1 MFEGIVYI
9 SDHGAHVKVKEG
21 SIRTNMI
28 NQHLVFVD
36 NNRQIVSEVEYVNDN
51 IIETR
56 FIGEIVNNK
65 FQGGI
70 IAKPS
75 ITSSV
80 RLLDEN
86 EMSLITGTN
95 EFGNMTI
102 GCSPFYN
109 NKPVYMSIN
118 NLFSNHL
125 TILGNSGSG
134 KSYGTTKLLQTLF
147 KTPNF
152 YPYKATLI
160 IFDNNGEYI
169 SAFNNLNQINPN
181 YHFKVITTSNMNN
194 FEKLRIPTWLLN
206 IDDLA
211 LLLRLEK
218 VSQLTLLERM
228 IKLARIFSL
237 NDDIS
242 YRYKNHILA
251 KAMLSI
257 FYSNKLP
264 STKRNDIFDLFN
276 SCTTKEF
283 NMEAD
288 VEGAGY
294 TRKFRE
300 CFNVDSQ
307 GNFTESILVSQYIA
321 SFVDPELDNYEPT
334 SYNKYNLEDLE
345 KALNFTLISEN
356 WLNNDKTYGDS
367 IAVKVKLHSLIIS
380 ENRKFFEYDS
390 FIGVEQFLSSL
401 VINNGQKYQIL
412 NINLEDIDDSIAKV
426 ITKIFSRIIF
436 EYTKALQNRATIPFN
451 LIVEEAH
458 RYIKSGEDIDLI
470 GYNIFDRIAKEGRK
484 YGVLL
489 TLISQRPVE
498 LSETVMSQCANFLIF
513 KTTHPRDIEYI
524 GKMVPNITEEIVEKQ
539 KALQPGYCLCF
550 GSAFKV
556 PFITK
561 VDLPNPVPESANCDV
576 MKTWTINQ
584 G

>member
-237 NDDIS
+237 NDEIS

-524 GKMVPNITEEIVEKQ
+524 SKMVPNITEEIVEKQ

-556 PFITK
+556 PLITK

>member
-9 SDHGAHVKVKEG
+9 SDHGAHVKVREG

-36 NNRQIVSEVEYVNDN
+36 NNKQIVSEVEYVHDN

-56 FIGEIVNNK
+56 FIGEIVNNN

-70 IAKPS
+70 ISKPS
-75 ITSSV
+75 INASI

-86 EMSLITGTN
+86 EMTMITGNN

-237 NDDIS
+237 NDEIS

-307 GNFTESILVSQYIA
+307 GNFTESILVSKYIA
-321 SFVDPELDNYEPT
+321 SFVDPALDNYEPT
-334 SYNKYNLEDLE
+334 TYNKYNLEDLE

-380 ENRKFFEYDS
+380 ENRKFFEYDN

-451 LIVEEAH
+451 LVVEEAH

-556 PFITK
+556 PLITK
-561 VDLPNPVPESANCDV
+561 VDLPNPVPESANCNV
-576 MKTWTINQ
+576 IKTWTINQ

>member
-181 YHFKVITTSNMNN
+181 YHFKVITTSKMNN

-237 NDDIS
+237 NDEIS

-426 ITKIFSRIIF
+426 ITKIFARIIF

-524 GKMVPNITEEIVEKQ
+524 SKMVPNITEEIVEKQ

-556 PFITK
+556 PLITK

>member
-36 NNRQIVSEVEYVNDN
+36 NNRQIVSEVEYVHDN

-56 FIGEIVNNK
+56 FIGEIVNNN

-70 IAKPS
+70 ISKPS
-75 ITSSV
+75 INASI

-86 EMSLITGTN
+86 EMTMITGNN

-181 YHFKVITTSNMNN
+181 YHFKVITTSNTNS

-237 NDDIS
+237 NDEIS

-264 STKRNDIFDLFN
+264 NTKRNDIFDLFN
-276 SCTTKEF
+276 TCTTKEF

-307 GNFTESILVSQYIA
+307 GNFTESILVSKYIA
-321 SFVDPELDNYEPT
+321 SFVNPELDNYEPT
-334 SYNKYNLEDLE
+334 TYNKYNLEDLE

-380 ENRKFFEYDS
+380 ENRKFFEYDN

-556 PFITK
+556 PLITK
-561 VDLPNPVPESANCDV
+561 VDLPNPVPESANCNV
-576 MKTWTINQ
+576 IKTWTINQ

>member
-1 MFEGIVYI
+1 MFEKIVYI
-9 SDHGAHVKVKEG
+9 SDHGAHVKVNDV
-21 SIRTNMI
+21 RVNMI
-28 NQHLVFVD
+28 NQHLIFTD
-36 NNRQIVSEVEYVNDN
+36 GLRQIVAEVEYVHDD

-56 FIGEIVNNK
+56 FIGEIVNGK

-75 ITSSV
+75 LTSSI
-80 RLLDEN
+80 RLMEES
-86 EMSLITGTN
+86 EMVMITGTN

-102 GCSPFYN
+102 GVSPFYD

-118 NLFSNHL
+118 SIFSNHL

-134 KSYGTTKLLQTLF
+134 KSYGTTRLLQSVYQ
-147 KTPNF
+147 TPQF
-152 YPYKATLI
+152 YPYKASMI

-169 SAFNNLNQINPN
+169 KAFSNLNQINPN
-181 YHFKVITTSNMNN
+181 YNFKVITTSNYNN
-194 FEKLRIPTWLLN
+194 FEKLRIPVWLLT

-211 LLLRLEK
+211 LLLKLEK

-228 IKLARIFSL
+228 IKLAKIFSL
-237 NDDIS
+237 TDDIS
-242 YRYKNHILA
+242 YRYKNHIIA

-257 FYSNKLP
+257 FYSNRQS
-264 STKRNDIFDLFN
+264 STKRNDIFGIFN
-276 SCTTKEF
+276 TCTTNEF
-283 NMEAD
+283 NMEA
-288 VEGAGY
+288 VVQGAGY

-300 CFNVDSQ
+300 CFNVDRD
-307 GNFTESILVSQYIA
+307 GNFTESILVSKYIA
-321 SFVDPELDNYEPT
+321 SFVDPELDNYEPET
-334 SYNKYNLEDLE
+334 FNKYTLEDLE
-345 KALNFTLISEN
+345 KALEFTLISEN

-380 ENRKFFEYDS
+380 ENKKFFEYDN
-390 FIGVEQFLSSL
+390 FIGVEEYLSSL
-401 VINNGQKYQIL
+401 VIENGKKYQL
-412 NINLEDIDDSIAKV
+412 VNINLEDIDDSIAKV
-426 ITKIFSRIIF
+426 IVKIFSRIIF
-436 EYTKALQNRATIPFN
+436 EYTKGLQNRATIPFN

-524 GKMVPNITEEIVEKQ
+524 SKMVPNITEEIVEKQ

-550 GSAFKV
+550 GAAFKV
-556 PFITK
+556 PLILK
-561 VDLPNPVPESANCDV
+561 VDMPNPVPESSNCNV
-576 MKTWTINQ
+576 IETWTIRK
-584 G
+584 

>member
-1 MFEGIVYI
+1 MFEKIVYI
-9 SDHGAHVKVKEG
+9 SDHGAHVKINDTTV
-21 SIRTNMI
+21 NMI
-28 NQHLVFVD
+28 NQHLVFTD
-36 NNRQIVSEVEYVNDN
+36 NLHEIVGEVEYVHDD
-51 IIETR
+51 ILEVR
-56 FIGEIVNNK
+56 FIGEIINGV

-70 IAKPS
+70 IAKPGINSS
-75 ITSSV
+75 I
-80 RLLDEN
+80 RLLDEKEN
-86 EMSLITGTN
+86 TMITGN
-95 EFGNMTI
+95 DEFGNMSI
-102 GCSPFYN
+102 GVSPFYN
-109 NKPVYMSIN
+109 NNRVYMSIN
-118 NLFSNHL
+118 SMFSNHL

-134 KSYGTTKLLQTLF
+134 KSYGTTKLLQTIF

-152 YPYKATLI
+152 YPYKASMI

-169 SAFNNLNQINPN
+169 KAFQNLTDINPN
-181 YHFKVITTSNMNN
+181 YHFKVITTSNYNSY
-194 FEKLRIPTWLLN
+194 EKVRIPVWLLN

-218 VSQLTLLERM
+218 ISQLTLLERM
-228 IKLARIFSL
+228 VKLAKIFSL
-237 NDDIS
+237 TDDVS
-242 YRYKNHILA
+242 YRYKNHIIA

-264 STKRNDIFDLFN
+264 NTKRNDIFDIFN
-276 SCTTKEF
+276 TCTTNEF
-283 NMEAD
+283 NMEA
-288 VEGAGY
+288 VVQGAGY

-321 SFVDPELDNYEPT
+321 SFIDPALDNYEPQT
-334 SYNKYNLEDLE
+334 FNKYTLEDLE

-356 WLNNDKTYGDS
+356 WLNNANTYGDS

-380 ENRKFFEYDS
+380 ENKRFFEYDN
-390 FIGVEQFLSSL
+390 FVGVEQYLSSL
-401 VINNGQKYQIL
+401 IIQNGQKFQLL
-412 NINLEDIDDSIAKV
+412 NVNLEDIDDSIAKV
-426 ITKIFSRIIF
+426 IVKIFSRIIF
-436 EYTKALQNRATIPFN
+436 EYTKGLKNRATIPFN

-539 KALQPGYCLCF
+539 KSLQPGYCLCF
-550 GSAFKV
+550 GAAFKV
-556 PFITK
+556 PIILK
-561 VDLPNPVPESANCDV
+561 VDMPDPVPESANCNV
-576 MKTWTINQ
+576 VSTWTIHQ
-584 G
+584 

>member
-1 MFEGIVYI
+1 MFEKIVYI
-9 SDHGAHVKVKEG
+9 SDHGAHVK
-21 SIRTNMI
+21 ITDTRTNMI

-36 NNRQIVSEVEYVNDN
+36 GEKQFVGEVEYVHDD
-51 IIETR
+51 IIEAR
-56 FIGEIVNNK
+56 FIGEIIDGK
-65 FQGGI
+65 FRGGI
-70 IAKPS
+70 ISKPS
-75 ITSSV
+75 LTSSI
-80 RLLDEN
+80 RLMDPN
-86 EMSLITGTN
+86 EMIMITGNN
-95 EFGNMTI
+95 EYGNMTI
-102 GCSPFYN
+102 GSSPFYD

-118 NLFSNHL
+118 SLFSNHL

-152 YPYKATLI
+152 YPYKASMI

-169 SAFNNLNQINPN
+169 KAFNNLNQINPN
-181 YHFKVITTSNMNN
+181 YHFKVITTSNYNN
-194 FEKLRIPTWLLN
+194 FEKLHIPTWLLT

-237 NDDIS
+237 TDDIS

-251 KAMLSI
+251 KAMLTI

-264 STKRNDIFDLFN
+264 ATKRNEIFGLFN
-276 SCTTKEF
+276 SCTTNEF
-283 NMEAD
+283 NMEA
-288 VEGAGY
+288 VVQGAGY

-334 SYNKYNLEDLE
+334 TFNKYNLEDLE
-345 KALNFTLISEN
+345 KALEFTLISEN
-356 WLNNDKTYGDS
+356 WLNNDKTYGDAIS
-367 IAVKVKLHSLIIS
+367 VKVKLHSLIIG
-380 ENRKFFEYDS
+380 ENRKFFEYDN
-390 FIGVEQFLSSL
+390 FIGVEEYLSSL
-401 VINNGQKYQIL
+401 VIQNGQKFQLL

-426 ITKIFSRIIF
+426 IVKIFSRIIF
-436 EYTKALQNRATIPFN
+436 EYTKALTDRATIPFN

-524 GKMVPNITEEIVEKQ
+524 SKMVPNITEEIVEKQ

-550 GSAFKV
+550 GDAFKV
-556 PFITK
+556 PIILK
-561 VDLPNPVPESANCDV
+561 VELPNPVPESANCNV
-576 MKTWTINQ
+576 VNTWTIHQ
-584 G
+584 

>member
-36 NNRQIVSEVEYVNDN
+36 NNRQIVSEVEYVHDN

-56 FIGEIVNNK
+56 FIGEIVNNN

-70 IAKPS
+70 ISKPS
-75 ITSSV
+75 INASI

-86 EMSLITGTN
+86 EMTMITGNN

-181 YHFKVITTSNMNN
+181 YHFKVITTSNTNS

-237 NDDIS
+237 NDEIS

-264 STKRNDIFDLFN
+264 NTKRNDIFDLFN
-276 SCTTKEF
+276 TCTTKEF

-307 GNFTESILVSQYIA
+307 GNFTESILVSKYIA
-321 SFVDPELDNYEPT
+321 SFVNPELDNYEPT
-334 SYNKYNLEDLE
+334 TYNKYNLEDLE

-380 ENRKFFEYDS
+380 ENRKFFEYDN

-556 PFITK
+556 PLITK
-561 VDLPNPVPESANCDV
+561 VDLPNPVPESANCNV

>member
-1 MFEGIVYI
+1 MFEKIVYI
-9 SDHGAHVKVKEG
+9 SDHGAHVKVTDT
-21 SIRTNMI
+21 RVNMI

-36 NNRQIVSEVEYVNDN
+36 GEKQFVGEVEYVHDD
-51 IIETR
+51 IIEAR
-56 FIGEIVNNK
+56 FIGEIVDGK
-65 FQGGI
+65 FRGGI
-70 IAKPS
+70 ISKPGL
-75 ITSSV
+75 TSSI
-80 RLLDEN
+80 RLMDPS
-86 EMSLITGTN
+86 EMIMITGQN
-95 EFGNMTI
+95 EYGNMTI
-102 GCSPFYN
+102 GNSPFYD
-109 NKPVYMSIN
+109 NKPVYMGIN
-118 NLFSNHL
+118 SMFSNHL

-134 KSYGTTKLLQTLF
+134 KSYGTTKIFQTLF

-152 YPYKATLI
+152 YPYKASII

-169 SAFNNLNQINPN
+169 KAFNNLNEINPN
-181 YHFKVITTSNMNN
+181 YHFKVITTSNYNN
-194 FEKLRIPTWLLN
+194 FEKLRIPTWLLS

-228 IKLARIFSL
+228 VKLAKIFSL
-237 NDDIS
+237 TDDIS

-264 STKRNDIFDLFN
+264 ATKRNEIFGLFN
-276 SCTTKEF
+276 SCQTNEF
-283 NMEAD
+283 NMEA
-288 VEGAGY
+288 VVQGAGY

-307 GNFTESILVSQYIA
+307 GNFTESILVSGYIA

-334 SYNKYNLEDLE
+334 TFNMYNLEDLE
-345 KALNFTLISEN
+345 KALEFTLISEN
-356 WLNNDKTYGDS
+356 WLNNEKTYGDA
-367 IAVKVKLHSLIIS
+367 IAVKVKLHSLVIG
-380 ENRKFFEYDS
+380 ENRKFFEYDN
-390 FIGVEQFLSSL
+390 FIGVEEYLSSL
-401 VINNGQKYQIL
+401 VIQNGQKFQLL

-426 ITKIFSRIIF
+426 IVKIFSRIIF
-436 EYTKALQNRATIPFN
+436 EYTKALKDRATIPFN
-451 LIVEEAH
+451 LVVEEAH

-498 LSETVMSQCANFLIF
+498 LSETVMAQCANFLIF

-524 GKMVPNITEEIVEKQ
+524 SKMVPNITEEIVEKQ

-550 GSAFKV
+550 GDAFKV
-556 PFITK
+556 PIILK
-561 VDLPNPVPESANCDV
+561 VDLPNPVPESANCNV
-576 MKTWTINQ
+576 VNTWTIHK
-584 G
+584 

>member
-1 MFEGIVYI
+1 MFEEIVYI

-36 NNRQIVSEVEYVNDN
+36 NNRQIVSEVEYVHDN

-56 FIGEIVNNK
+56 FIGEIVNNN

-70 IAKPS
+70 ISKPS
-75 ITSSV
+75 INASI

-86 EMSLITGTN
+86 EMTMITGTN

-169 SAFNNLNQINPN
+169 SAFNNLNEINPN

-194 FEKLRIPTWLLN
+194 YEKLRIPTWLLN

-426 ITKIFSRIIF
+426 ITKIFARIIF

-484 YGVLL
+484 YGILL

-556 PFITK
+556 PLITK
-561 VDLPNPVPESANCDV
+561 VDLPNPVPESANCNV